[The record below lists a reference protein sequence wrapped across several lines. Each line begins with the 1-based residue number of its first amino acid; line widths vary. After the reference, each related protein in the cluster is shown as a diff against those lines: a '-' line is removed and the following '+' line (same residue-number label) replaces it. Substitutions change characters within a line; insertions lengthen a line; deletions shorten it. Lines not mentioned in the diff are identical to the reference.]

1 MIYILIPVFNEE
13 ENIPPLI
20 TSINDACNEMREDY
34 RVIFVNDGSTDG
46 TAGVIQQHMQKFP
59 LDMLKNN
66 PNQGVGISFDKGFRH
81 FIAQGKAGDIL
92 ITMEGDNTAD
102 LNTLP
107 QLVEEIRK
115 GSDFVLA
122 SVYSEKGEIIGT
134 TPLRLGL
141 SYTAN
146 FLCRWIFK
154 VQGVSTFTSFY
165 RGYAYSTLKELY
177 EGFHNEVITE
187 RGYICMVEILLRLY
201 HAGFGFSEVPTRLDA
216 TKRFGFSK
224 LKKVETIKAYLRL
237 FSRHIYARKP
247 YGRFFERKSKT

>member
-13 ENIPPLI
+13 ENIPPLV
-20 TSINDACNEMREDY
+20 TSIDQALKTMREEY

-46 TAGVIQQHMQKFP
+46 TAGEIQKHMKSFP
-59 LDMLKNN
+59 LDMLENK
-66 PNQGVGISFDKGFRH
+66 PNQGVGVSFDKGFKH
-81 FIAQGKAGDIL
+81 FIAQGKSGDIL

-107 QLVEEIRK
+107 QLVDEIRK
-115 GSDFVLA
+115 GKDFVLA

-146 FLCRWIFK
+146 FLCRLIFK
-154 VQGVSTFTSFY
+154 VHGVSTFTSFY
-165 RGYAYSTLKELY
+165 RGYAHSALKELY

-201 HAGFGFSEVPTRLDA
+201 HGGFSFSEVPTLLDG
-216 TKRFGFSK
+216 TKRIGFSK

-237 FSRHIYARKP
+237 FIRHILSRKP
-247 YGRFFERKSKT
+247 YNRFFDHKIKP